1 MSNCNHD
8 CASCGEQNCSS
19 RGVQQEKTN
28 SLNKIKKIF
37 AIHSGKGGVGKS
49 FVTCMIAQTLAK
61 RGYKVGILDA
71 DITGPSIPQA
81 FGIKNR
87 IVGQEDLMYPQITKT
102 GIKVVSINLLLDT
115 PTTPVAWRGPVVGGA
130 IKQFYSDVLWE
141 EIDFLLVD
149 MPPGTGDV
157 ALTVFQS
164 LPVDGVVIVSTPQD
178 LVSMIVGKAVNLAT
192 MMNKNVIGLVENMA
206 YMECP
211 CCKNPIYPFGP
222 SKLDEVAKEY
232 NIKPLASLP
241 INPEY
246 NKLIDQG
253 KIEDIDYP
261 YLNNLASELIKFSK
275 FKKDLI
281 K

>member
-1 MSNCNHD
+1 MGCEHD
-8 CASCGEQNCSS
+8 CSSCGANCQSKNKDS
-19 RGVQQEKTN
+19 FIVETN
-28 SLNKIKKIF
+28 KRNNIKKII
-37 AIHSGKGGVGKS
+37 AVHSGKGGVGKS
-49 FVTCMIAQTLAK
+49 FVTCMLATVLAK
-61 RGYKVGILDA
+61 KGYKVGILDA
-71 DITGPSIPQA
+71 DITGPSIPTA
-81 FGIKNR
+81 FGIKENL
-87 IVGQEDLMYPQITKT
+87 VGDGELMFPAISKT
-102 GIKVVSINLLLDT
+102 GIKFVSINLLVEDKT
-115 PTTPVAWRGPVVGGA
+115 QPVAWRGPVLGGA
-130 IKQFYSDVLWE
+130 IKQFYQDVLWE
-141 EIDFLLVD
+141 DIDFLFVD

-178 LVSMIVGKAVNLAT
+178 LVSMIVGKALNLAT

-261 YLNNLASELIKFSK
+261 YLNNLANELIKFSK
-275 FKKDLI
+275 FKKNLI